1 MASPTK
7 TSPKESEKVNDS
19 GNSMAA
25 KNIKEASIVIEKGIT
40 DGRGFTEGVYWK
52 VYSSG
57 PIDEALLK
65 EF

>member
-1 MASPTK
+1 M
-7 TSPKESEKVNDS
+7 
-19 GNSMAA
+19 
-25 KNIKEASIVIEKGIT
+25 KEASVVIEKDMA